1 MILFVTENIFYTFT
15 ENDLGTFLCILI
27 IYNWN
32 TMDTYKVQETF
43 HKYNCEKCN
52 YTTQRKSQYDR
63 HILTSKHIRIHE
75 NTENSSKQVKVYE
88 CERCNNQYKFHSG
101 LWKHKKTCNYIHD
114 NNVNEIQYDEVQNP
128 VVEPTSEASTLLRLL
143 KQNDEFKQM
152 MAEQYNVM
160 SERLVELQEKNQEL
174 NQQLIAA
181 IKDGNGTVINNTNNN
196 HFNLNFFLNDTCKDA
211 MNITDFLGNLDVQI
225 EEIEYIGNHGYVV
238 GMTKMIMDRLKDM
251 DITKRPIHCTDI
263 KRETMYI
270 KDKDE
275 WSKDTDELTKL
286 RRILNY
292 ITMKNYKT
300 VPKWKTAHPDCEEI
314 DTRDYNFCYK
324 MMQLILGSVEDE
336 QVNLDNQ
343 IIKTLATGLF
353 CK

>member
-1 MILFVTENIFYTFT
+1 MCT
-15 ENDLGTFLCILI
+15 
-27 IYNWN
+27 
-32 TMDTYKVQETF
+32 
-43 HKYNCEKCN
+43 NCNFKCS
-52 YTTQRKSQYDR
+52 KKGDWSR
-63 HILTSKHIRIHE
+63 HILTAKHKLFTNDDDKTSKHIKLYSCDCGNE
-75 NTENSSKQVKVYE
+75 
-88 CERCNNQYKFHSG
+88 YKYRQS
-101 LWKHKKTCNYIHD
+101 LYVHKKKCTH
-114 NNVNEIQYDEVQNP
+114 NNKTNDIQNEIQYDEVQNP

-181 IKDGNGTVINNTNNN
+181 IKDGNGTVINNTTTNHNNNNN

-225 EEIEYIGNHGYVV
+225 EEIEYIGNHGYVM

-270 KDKDE
+270 KDKNE

-286 RRILNY
+286 RKILNY

-300 VPKWKTAHPDCEEI
+300 VPKWKTAHPDCEEM

-324 MMQLILGSVEDE
+324 MMQLILGDVEDE
-336 QVNLDNQ
+336 QVKLDNK
-343 IIKTLATGLF
+343 IIKTLAKGLF
-353 CK
+353 CKSNE

>member
-1 MILFVTENIFYTFT
+1 MTTNAPKPPLVFVCITCDFKCSNKKDYNRHLSTAKHNKMTNSNINASIKFRCVCGN
-15 ENDLGTFLCILI
+15 E
-27 IYNWN
+27 
-32 TMDTYKVQETF
+32 YKYRQ
-43 HKYNCEKCN
+43 
-52 YTTQRKSQYDR
+52 
-63 HILTSKHIRIHE
+63 
-75 NTENSSKQVKVYE
+75 
-88 CERCNNQYKFHSG
+88 G
-101 LWKHKKTCNYIHD
+101 LHLHKKSCKYVVD
-114 NNVNEIQYDEVQNP
+114 NKTNDIQNDIQYDEVQNP
-128 VVEPTSEASTLLRLL
+128 VVDPTSEASTVLRLL
-143 KQNDEFKQM
+143 KQNEEFKQL

-160 SERLVELQEKNQEL
+160 AERHNENVALQLKNQEL
-174 NQQLIAA
+174 NQQLINAL
-181 IKDGNGTVINNTNNN
+181 KDGNGTVINHTTTNNNTNNN

-211 MNITDFLGNLDVQI
+211 MNMTDFLGNFEVQL
-225 EEIEYIGNHGYVV
+225 EEIEYIGNHGYVI

-270 KDKDE
+270 KDKNE
-275 WSKDTDELTKL
+275 WCKDTDELTKL

-300 VPKWKTAHPDCEEI
+300 VPKWKTAHPDCEEV

-336 QVNLDNQ
+336 QVKLDNK

>member
-88 CERCNNQYKFHSG
+88 CERCNNQYK
-101 LWKHKKTCNYIHD
+101 
-114 NNVNEIQYDEVQNP
+114 
-128 VVEPTSEASTLLRLL
+128 ASTVLRLL
-143 KQNDEFKQM
+143 KQNEEFKQL

-160 SERLVELQEKNQEL
+160 AERHNENVALQLKNQEL
-174 NQQLIAA
+174 NQQLINAL
-181 IKDGNGTVINNTNNN
+181 KDGNGTVINNTTNTNNN

-225 EEIEYIGNHGYVV
+225 EEIEYIGNHGYVM
-238 GMTKMIMDRLKDM
+238 GMTKMIMNRLKDM

-270 KDKDE
+270 KDKNE

-300 VPKWKTAHPDCEEI
+300 VPKWKTAHPDCEEV

-324 MMQLILGSVEDE
+324 MMQMILGDVEEE
-336 QVNLDNQ
+336 QVKLDNK
-343 IIKTLATGLF
+343 IIKTLAKGLF
-353 CK
+353 CKSNE

>member
-1 MILFVTENIFYTFT
+1 MQTVTNKKPLT
-15 ENDLGTFLCILI
+15 
-27 IYNWN
+27 
-32 TMDTYKVQETF
+32 
-43 HKYNCEKCN
+43 KYSCTIC
-52 YTTQRKSQYDR
+52 DF
-63 HILTSKHIRIHE
+63 
-75 NTENSSKQVKVYE
+75 NSSNKKDY
-88 CERCNNQYKFHSG
+88 NKHLSTA
-101 LWKHKKTCNYIHD
+101 KHKNLIQPNEKTQIKTNAFMCSCGKIYKHSSTLCAHKQKCNYIHN
-114 NNVNEIQYDEVQNP
+114 NNVNEIQNEEVHNP
-128 VVEPTSEASTLLRLL
+128 VVEPTSEASTVLRLL

-174 NQQLIAA
+174 NQQLINAM
-181 IKDGNGTVINNTNNN
+181 KDGNGTVINNNTNN

-211 MNITDFLGNLDVQI
+211 MNITDFLGNLDVQL
-225 EEIEYIGNHGYVV
+225 EEIEYIGKHGYVI

-270 KDKDE
+270 KDKNE

-292 ITMKNYKT
+292 IIMKNYKT
-300 VPKWKTAHPDCEEI
+300 VPKWKTAHPDCEEM

-324 MMQLILGSVEDE
+324 MMQMILGDVEEE
-336 QVNLDNQ
+336 QVKLDNK
-343 IIKTLATGLF
+343 IIKTLAKGLF
-353 CK
+353 CKSNE

>member
-1 MILFVTENIFYTFT
+1 MTTNTPKPPHVFVCIICDFKCSNKKDYTRHLSTAKHNKMTNSTINNSLASNKFSCGCGNEYKYRQGLHLHKQKCT
-15 ENDLGTFLCILI
+15 HNNKTND
-27 IYNWN
+27 
-32 TMDTYKVQETF
+32 
-43 HKYNCEKCN
+43 
-52 YTTQRKSQYDR
+52 
-63 HILTSKHIRIHE
+63 
-75 NTENSSKQVKVYE
+75 
-88 CERCNNQYKFHSG
+88 
-101 LWKHKKTCNYIHD
+101 
-114 NNVNEIQYDEVQNP
+114 IQYDEVQNP
-128 VVEPTSEASTLLRLL
+128 DVEHTSEASTVLRLL
-143 KQNDEFKQM
+143 KQNEEFKQL

-160 SERLVELQEKNQEL
+160 AERHNENVALQLKNQEL

-181 IKDGNGTVINNTNNN
+181 MKDGNGTIINNNTLNN

-300 VPKWKTAHPDCEEI
+300 VPKWKTAHPDCEEM

-324 MMQLILGSVEDE
+324 MMHVILGDVEDE
-336 QVNLDNQ
+336 QVKLDNK

>member
-1 MILFVTENIFYTFT
+1 MFT
-15 ENDLGTFLCILI
+15 HSTSI
-27 IYNWN
+27 N
-32 TMDTYKVQETF
+32 TSRYMCT
-43 HKYNCEKCN
+43 NCNFKCS
-52 YTTQRKSQYDR
+52 KKGDWSR
-63 HILTSKHIRIHE
+63 HILTAKHKLFTNDDDKTSKHIKLYSCVCGNE
-75 NTENSSKQVKVYE
+75 
-88 CERCNNQYKFHSG
+88 YKYRQS
-101 LWKHKKTCNYIHD
+101 LYVHKKKCTH
-114 NNVNEIQYDEVQNP
+114 NNKTNDIQNEIQYDEVQNP

-181 IKDGNGTVINNTNNN
+181 IKDGNGTVINNTTTNHNNNNN

-225 EEIEYIGNHGYVV
+225 EEIEYIGNHGYVM

-270 KDKDE
+270 KDKNE

-286 RRILNY
+286 RKILNY

-300 VPKWKTAHPDCEEI
+300 VPKWKTAHPDCEEM

-324 MMQLILGSVEDE
+324 MMQLILGDVEDE
-336 QVNLDNQ
+336 QVKLDNK
-343 IIKTLATGLF
+343 IIKTLAKGLF
-353 CK
+353 CKSNE

>member
-1 MILFVTENIFYTFT
+1 MNINTHNNKT
-15 ENDLGTFLCILI
+15 NDI
-27 IYNWN
+27 
-32 TMDTYKVQETF
+32 Q
-43 HKYNCEKCN
+43 
-52 YTTQRKSQYDR
+52 
-63 HILTSKHIRIHE
+63 
-75 NTENSSKQVKVYE
+75 
-88 CERCNNQYKFHSG
+88 
-101 LWKHKKTCNYIHD
+101 
-114 NNVNEIQYDEVQNP
+114 NEIQYDEVQNP

-181 IKDGNGTVINNTNNN
+181 IKDGNGTVINNTTTNHNNNNN

-225 EEIEYIGNHGYVV
+225 EEIEYIGNHGYVM

-270 KDKDE
+270 KDKNE

-286 RRILNY
+286 RKILNY

-300 VPKWKTAHPDCEEI
+300 VPKWKTAHPDCEEM

-324 MMQLILGSVEDE
+324 MMQLILGDVEDE
-336 QVNLDNQ
+336 QVKLDNK
-343 IIKTLATGLF
+343 IIKTLAKGLF
-353 CK
+353 CKSNE

>member
-1 MILFVTENIFYTFT
+1 MFT
-15 ENDLGTFLCILI
+15 HSTSI
-27 IYNWN
+27 N
-32 TMDTYKVQETF
+32 TSRYMCT
-43 HKYNCEKCN
+43 NCNFKCS
-52 YTTQRKSQYDR
+52 KKGDWSR
-63 HILTSKHIRIHE
+63 HILTAKHKLFTNDDDKTSKHIKLYSCDCGNE
-75 NTENSSKQVKVYE
+75 
-88 CERCNNQYKFHSG
+88 YKYRQS
-101 LWKHKKTCNYIHD
+101 LYVHKKKCTH
-114 NNVNEIQYDEVQNP
+114 NNKTNDIQNEIQYDEIQNP

-181 IKDGNGTVINNTNNN
+181 IKDGNGTVINNTTNTNNN

-225 EEIEYIGNHGYVV
+225 EEIEYIGNHGYVM

-270 KDKDE
+270 KDKNE

-286 RRILNY
+286 RKILNY

-300 VPKWKTAHPDCEEI
+300 VPKWKTAHPDCEEM

-324 MMQLILGSVEDE
+324 MMQLILGDVEDE
-336 QVNLDNQ
+336 QVKLDNK
-343 IIKTLATGLF
+343 IIKTLAKGLF
-353 CK
+353 CKSNE